1 MLLPEATSRPNDP
14 GWLEDLPRETL
25 SAMLEA
31 GREVLE
37 WRRILA
43 KTGDNVVGI
52 VLKHE
57 GPFYILDHYPKGDVF
72 DPESH
77 AQWYYHAHD
86 KQERPG
92 EHGHFHTFMRGGGM
106 PEGVAPAAL
115 PDFQPKTQKHDLV
128 SHLIAVSMDRSG
140 WPIGLFSTNRWV
152 TGETWYAAHDV
163 AAMLGGFD
171 VRIDKPS
178 WSVNRWLSGLL
189 RLFRPQIEALLQQ
202 RDERVHAWQREHP
215 EIENVYEDRR
225 LEVTSQLPIDVER
238 QVRLLEQRLK
248 N

>member
-1 MLLPEATSRPNDP
+1 MLLPAAPSKRGDP
-14 GWLEDLPRETL
+14 AWLEDLPEETL
-25 SAMLEA
+25 AAMLEA

-52 VLKHE
+52 VLRQE
-57 GPFYILDHYPKGDVF
+57 GPFYVLDHYPKGDVF

-86 KQERPG
+86 KKERPG

-106 PEGVAPAAL
+106 AQGIEPAAL
-115 PDFQPKTQKHDLV
+115 PDFEPKAQRHDLV
-128 SHLIAVSMDRSG
+128 CHLIAVSMDRGG
-140 WPIGLFSTNRWV
+140 WPLGLFTTNRWV

-171 VRIDKPS
+171 VRMDKPS
-178 WSVNRWLSGLL
+178 WAVNRWLTSLL
-189 RLFRPQIEALLQQ
+189 RVFRPQIEALLQE
-202 RDERVHAWQREHP
+202 RDERVHKWRRQNPHV
-215 EIENVYEDRR
+215 NTYEDRR
-225 LEVTSQLPIDVER
+225 LEVTSQLAIDVET
-238 QVRLLEQRLK
+238 QVRLLEARLQA
-248 N
+248 